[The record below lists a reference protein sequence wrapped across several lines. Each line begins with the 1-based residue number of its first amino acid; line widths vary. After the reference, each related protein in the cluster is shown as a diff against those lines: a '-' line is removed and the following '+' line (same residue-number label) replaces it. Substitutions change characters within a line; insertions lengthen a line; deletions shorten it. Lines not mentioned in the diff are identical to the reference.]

1 MARYSNRYRVAFL
14 EFFEESEMRIT
25 QWGEYATHF
34 CIYFARHTSSIHS
47 ASRTSITA
55 TEIAKEHGIDQ
66 LYAQQILQRLRKGN
80 LIKSI
85 RGAQGGYQL
94 SRPPAEITLKDI
106 LSAAE
111 GETFEMI
118 CDSKPINETKCA
130 PTGLCS
136 LRDVW
141 RDLKTEIDSFLESKR
156 LSDLAS
162 KLPSQKDPLTQI
174 GKKKVA

>member
-1 MARYSNRYRVAFL
+1 
-14 EFFEESEMRIT
+14 MRIT

-34 CIYFARHTSSIHS
+34 CIYFARQSSGDTS
-47 ASRTSITA
+47 ANRTSLTA

-94 SRPPAEITLKDI
+94 SKEPSQITLRDI

-118 CDSKPINETKCA
+118 CDSKPINESKCA
-130 PTGLCS
+130 PTSLCS
-136 LRDVW
+136 LRGVW
-141 RDLKTEIDSFLESKR
+141 RELKTSIDDFLETKTLLE
-156 LSDLAS
+156 LSS
-162 KLPSQKDPLTQI
+162 KLPTQKEVLTQI

>member
-1 MARYSNRYRVAFL
+1 
-14 EFFEESEMRIT
+14 MRIT

-34 CIYFARHTSSIHS
+34 CIYFARHNSSIHS
-47 ASRTSITA
+47 TNRTSITA
-55 TEIAKEHGIDQ
+55 TEIAKEHNIDQ

-80 LIKSI
+80 LINSI

-94 SRPPAEITLKDI
+94 SRDPSEISLKDI

-118 CDSKPINETKCA
+118 CDSKPISETKCA

-136 LRDVW
+136 LRGVW
-141 RDLKTEIDSFLESKR
+141 RELKTEIDDFLETKL
-156 LSDLAS
+156 LSELAI
-162 KLPSQKDPLTQI
+162 KLPAQKEELMQI
-174 GKKKVA
+174 GRKSMAQ